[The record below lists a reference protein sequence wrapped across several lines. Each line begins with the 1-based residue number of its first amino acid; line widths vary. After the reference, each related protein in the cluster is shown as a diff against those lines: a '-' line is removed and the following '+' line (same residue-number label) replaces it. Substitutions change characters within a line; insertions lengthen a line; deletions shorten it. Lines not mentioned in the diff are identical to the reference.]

1 MSSQKAKQTPAIR
14 KIVNSWIPFI
24 RNRKHA
30 RLNNMPFRNTCIC
43 KRTSRKTGRHSMKVV
58 VTLADGEGTRWRE
71 HTVCVLLACS
81 SKVQVVSVYSVGGRK
96 WNRDIHYENDGV

>member
-1 MSSQKAKQTPAIR
+1 
-14 KIVNSWIPFI
+14 
-24 RNRKHA
+24 
-30 RLNNMPFRNTCIC
+30 
-43 KRTSRKTGRHSMKVV
+43 MKVV